1 MTSHL
6 VTLDLSGITLPGLK
20 PFASSATMAPGM
32 ARLRRDTQD
41 TLPVTATHRP
51 LRVVASGTLFLTHT
65 LSLASHPE
73 PASVVRAHS
82 VARSRGGSAST
93 CLSVLAQFPGV
104 EAMLVAPLGGNE
116 EGKAIISEL
125 EQERVSTKYCKVWE
139 QSGVPSAWV
148 LHAGAF
154 PHFIPSSVF
163 SSNPRIQSTSRSM
176 FRSGPSIPS

>member
-1 MTSHL
+1 
-6 VTLDLSGITLPGLK
+6 
-20 PFASSATMAPGM
+20 MAPAM

-41 TLPVTATHRP
+41 TLPTAISQRP

-73 PASVVRAHS
+73 PSAIVRAHS
-82 VARSRGGSAST
+82 VTRTRGGSAST

-116 EGKAIISEL
+116 EGKTIIYDL
-125 EQERVSTKYCKVWE
+125 EQERVSTKYCKIWE

-148 LHAGAF
+148 LHAGKLLLSYMSF
-154 PHFIPSSVF
+154 RTSSASVAIF
-163 SSNPRIQSTSRSM
+163 
-176 FRSGPSIPS
+176 